1 MKCFILIFAC
11 ALSTI
16 SGYAQDNYDPELIPT
31 ALLSRANA
39 TIRSEETVVDMR
51 AADNVM
57 YTVKQVITVLNKNG
71 ESNAGLVL
79 FYDKNTSI
87 KSVKGEIYNAVG
99 KLHLKFS
106 QSDFIDESAVQNFSL
121 FEDTRIKHFSP
132 SMNAYPYTVV
142 YQYEVRFK
150 QNLIIPSWF
159 PKPADDVS
167 VEKSSFTFICKPAD
181 KFRVKSQN
189 LILKVVENSNEKAK
203 TSTWTVTNLPGIK
216 SEPYSPFRETYQPSV
231 KIAPQHFSYYNRESS
246 YTNWQELGKW
256 IYDDLLKGR
265 TTLPEPTTQFVKDL
279 VKEEKTPQDKIRKIY
294 QYLQDKT
301 RYISVQI
308 GIGGFQPFSA
318 TEVDRLGYGDCK
330 ALVNYMQ
337 GLLKAVDIDSYY
349 CIVNAG
355 DEKRNLDPSFASMNQ
370 ANHVILCVP
379 LPGDTTWLECTDQKI
394 PYGFLSNFTDDRI
407 VLACTPAGGKL
418 LHTPKYTAQ
427 QNVQKRTAQFVLDKN
442 GHISGGTK
450 TIFQGTQYDNNDHI
464 LDKSFSE
471 QEKLLAKTYP
481 VNNISFEKVA
491 YIKKKD
497 KLPELQETLT
507 MSVNNYG
514 AINNGKIFLP
524 INPFQFK
531 IAVTEVRNR
540 TMPVYLNRG
549 YTREDSISYTLA
561 GELKPVLE
569 PLSRS
574 FQGQF
579 GSYMSTTSLKGN
591 VITHYRKFVL
601 NEGSFPAATYIDF
614 VKFINDVNAAE
625 DLRCVLSLK

>member
-1 MKCFILIFAC
+1 MKYFILVFAC
-11 ALSTI
+11 FLSTI
-16 SGYAQDNYDPELIPT
+16 AGYAQDNYDPELIPT
-31 ALLSRANA
+31 SLLSRANA

-71 ESNAGLVL
+71 ESNAALVL

-99 KLHLKFS
+99 KLHRKFS
-106 QSDFIDESAVQNFSL
+106 QSDFVDESAVQNFSL

-142 YQYEVRFK
+142 YQYEIRFK

-167 VEKSSFTFICKPAD
+167 VEKSSFTFICKPTD

-189 LILKVVENSNEKAK
+189 LTLKATETSNEKAK
-203 TSTWTVTNLPGIK
+203 TLTWTATNLPGIK
-216 SEPYSPFRETYQPSV
+216 SESYSPYRETYQPFV

-265 TTLPEPTTQFVKDL
+265 TTLPESTAQLVKDL

-337 GLLKAVDIDSYY
+337 SLLKAVDIDSYY

-355 DEKRNLDPSFASMNQ
+355 DDKRSLDPSFASMNQ

-379 LPGDTTWLECTDQKI
+379 LAGDTTWLECTDQKI

-407 VLACTPAGGKL
+407 VLACTPEGGKL
-418 LHTPKYTAQ
+418 LRTPKYTAQ
-427 QNVQKRTAQFVLDKN
+427 QNAQKRTAQFILDKN
-442 GHISGGTK
+442 GHINGGAK
-450 TIFQGTQYDNNDHI
+450 TIFQGTHYDNNDHI
-464 LDKSFSE
+464 IDKSFSE
-471 QEKLLAKTYP
+471 QQKLLAKTYAI
-481 VNNISFEKVA
+481 NNISFEKVA
-491 YIKKKD
+491 YLKKKD
-497 KLPELQETLT
+497 KLPELQENLT

-514 AINNGKIFLP
+514 AINNEKIFLP

-549 YTREDSISYTLA
+549 YTREDSISYTLTDD
-561 GELKPVLE
+561 LKPVLE
-569 PLSRS
+569 PLTKS

-601 NEGSFPAATYIDF
+601 NEGNFPAATYIDF